1 MRPKMVKICGIT
13 QALDAQYCIDQGADA
28 LGFIFHPQSPRNLSF
43 KSFLEIKNQINF
55 KGCLKIAVAV
65 APQPDLVREF
75 ISLGFEKFQFHFP
88 VDLPLLQIRKWSDLV
103 GAENLWLA
111 PRMKPVDELPTAF
124 FSEAETFLL
133 DAYSPKSHG
142 GTGEVSDWAKYLKL
156 KKKYTKHRWVLAGGL
171 GPNNLEHALSTNIPD
186 GIDLNSGVEVSPGV
200 KDTDK
205 IDRVFAILK
214 SSK

>member
-43 KSFLEIKNQINF
+43 ENFREIQNQLDFKS
-55 KGCLKIAVAV
+55 CLKIAVAV
-65 APQPDLVREF
+65 APQPALVQEL
-75 ISLGFEKFQFHFP
+75 ISLGFEKFQFHFSL
-88 VDLPLLQIRKWSDLV
+88 DIPLLEIRKWSELV

-111 PRMKPVDELPTAF
+111 PRMKADDELPKAF
-124 FSEAETFLL
+124 FDEADTFLL
-133 DAYSPKSHG
+133 DTYSKKTYG

-156 KKKYTKHRWVLAGGL
+156 KQQYFKHRWVLAGGL

-186 GIDLNSGVEVSPGV
+186 GIDLNSGVESSPGI